1 MIKMDPLTELTVLSK
16 EELKAKG
23 IEYTPKEILQQ
34 PDSWMKNFGM
44 LKNRFDEI
52 EGFIRKNIW
61 SKNARKIILSG
72 AGSSH
77 FIGLS
82 SENLLRGMWQVNVE
96 SKAST
101 DIVTD
106 WKSIFLTHLDTT
118 MIYFSR
124 SGNSP
129 EVLGAFILA
138 DKYCKKVNHIVVTC
152 NKNGRLASL
161 HSKSEEENQESNV
174 LRIILSEETNDK
186 GLAMTSSFTT
196 MLMTAQFLAHV
207 HEIDRYE
214 ETIRNASKIAKKI
227 LKEDSSLIKEIAEL
241 DFERAFFLGSGSLYG
256 CAAEAHLKLQELT
269 AGHIICKF
277 DSFLGVRHGPEAA
290 INNKTLIICFVSSN
304 PFTRRYEI
312 DFIKDMYEKALGL
325 KKIAIC
331 CGLDEELKRYVDYV
345 IDISDCGNYM
355 IQDSCRPIVDVIV
368 GQLLGLFKSLNLG
381 LKPDNPSE
389 KGVITR
395 VVRGVKI
402 YDYEEYERLKQFKVI
417 VQ

>member
-1 MIKMDPLTELTVLSK
+1 MDPLTELMILSR
-16 EELKAKG
+16 EELKARG
-23 IEYTPKEILQQ
+23 IEHTPREISQQ
-34 PDSWMKNFGM
+34 PSLWIKNFEM
-44 LKNRFDEI
+44 LKNRVDEI
-52 EGFIRKNIW
+52 KVFIEKNIL
-61 SKNARKIILSG
+61 SKNIGRILLSG

-82 SENLLRGMWQVNVE
+82 CENLLRRMWQVNIE

-106 WKSIFLTHLDTT
+106 WKSIFLTNLDTT
-118 MIYFSR
+118 VIYFSR

-129 EVLGAFILA
+129 EVLGAFLLA
-138 DKYCKKVNHIVVTC
+138 DKYHKKINHIVVTC
-152 NKNGRLASL
+152 NKSGKLASL
-161 HSKSEEENQESNV
+161 RSKNEKENQESNV

-196 MLMTAQFLAHV
+196 MLMAAQFLAHV